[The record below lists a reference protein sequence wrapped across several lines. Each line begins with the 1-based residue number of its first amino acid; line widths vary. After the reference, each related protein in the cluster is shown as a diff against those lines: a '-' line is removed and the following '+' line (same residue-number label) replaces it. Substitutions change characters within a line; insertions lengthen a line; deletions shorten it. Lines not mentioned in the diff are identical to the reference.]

1 MYGMLLACF
10 GFTMYIFG
18 VLLAV
23 PRNLLNGGKGF
34 LAFNEWV
41 VWYSGVPVVLG
52 LSLALVDLFLL
63 LGHKRSPR
71 LEEIG
76 DRTAAPEHAVD
87 EASCFVEK
95 GGPDGAV
102 KGHAG
107 LILRGLLE
115 VSTPGMPTQ
124 ESET

>member
-1 MYGMLLACF
+1 MERPKALSRELRNSKAQVLRWCQQFRLGGNGWSANRPTPLLMYGMLLACF

-71 LEEIG
+71 LE
-76 DRTAAPEHAVD
+76 V
-87 EASCFVEK
+87 
-95 GGPDGAV
+95 
-102 KGHAG
+102 
-107 LILRGLLE
+107 
-115 VSTPGMPTQ
+115 
-124 ESET
+124 